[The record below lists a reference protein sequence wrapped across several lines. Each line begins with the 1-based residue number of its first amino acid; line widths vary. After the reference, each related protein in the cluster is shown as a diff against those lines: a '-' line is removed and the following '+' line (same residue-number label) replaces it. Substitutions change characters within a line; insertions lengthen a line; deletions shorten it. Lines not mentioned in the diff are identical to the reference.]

1 MGIRIFIS
9 RLDVHF
15 IISYARKLIYQNI
28 IIIELSKKSSFFNP
42 VTPLSI
48 YEVIYHCHQ
57 TKTKYK

>member
-28 IIIELSKKSSFFNP
+28 IVIELSKTIRGNNSS
-42 VTPLSI
+42 LSSNKNEI
-48 YEVIYHCHQ
+48 
-57 TKTKYK
+57 

>member
-28 IIIELSKKSSFFNP
+28 IIIEVSK
-42 VTPLSI
+42 TI
-48 YEVIYHCHQ
+48 RGIRHCHR
-57 TKTKYK
+57 TKMKYK